1 VPAVAR
7 GKTGA
12 ALLPES
18 EVLDH
23 ASEGVDRVITIVG
36 AKYTTARQTAERAV
50 NLIARTLGKRVAR
63 SRTATTILPGAGIAD
78 HEALAIEH
86 ARRLN
91 IDVALPVIRHLI
103 TRYAETTP
111 AVIDIMS
118 ARPETG
124 APVAPDTSTIGA
136 EVIHVIRAE
145 SALRLSDIILR
156 RTTVGA
162 AGHPGTA
169 TLQGCAAVAARELNW
184 SPERVREEIADVE
197 RVYER

>member
-1 VPAVAR
+1 V
-7 GKTGA
+7 

-18 EVLDH
+18 TVLDH
-23 ASEGVDRVITIVG
+23 TSDGADRVLSIVG
-36 AKYTTARQTAERAV
+36 AKYTTARATAERAV
-50 NLIARTLGKRVAR
+50 NLIARKLGTRVAR
-63 SRTATTILPGAGIAD
+63 SRTATTMLPGAGIAD

-91 IDVALPVIRHLI
+91 IEVPLAVIRHLI

-111 AVIDIMS
+111 LVIDIMAAQPDSTASLSPGTS
-118 ARPETG
+118 A
-124 APVAPDTSTIGA
+124 IGA
-136 EVIHVIRAE
+136 EVIHAIRDE

-162 AGHPGTA
+162 AGHPGA
-169 TLQGCAAVAARELNW
+169 STLQACAAIAAQELDW
-184 SPERVREEIADVE
+184 TPERVREEIADVE